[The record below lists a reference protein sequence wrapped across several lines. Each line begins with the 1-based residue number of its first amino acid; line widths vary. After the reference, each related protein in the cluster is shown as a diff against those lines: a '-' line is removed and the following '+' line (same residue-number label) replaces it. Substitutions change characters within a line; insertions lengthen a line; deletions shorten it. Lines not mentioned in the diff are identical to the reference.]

1 MKGPPGSEGEGEPE
15 DPVIVNTFPATMY
28 TNAYT
33 FEWQSVPIF
42 RIGPDWCIDRRSRS
56 PQQLPGLHHG
66 ASAAPVDGETV
77 DRRRVPGKVEIGA
90 AVLAAFG

>member
-33 FEWQSVPIF
+33 FEWQSVVIT
-42 RIGPDWCIDRRSRS
+42 RSGPKWCIGRRSRS
-56 PQQLPGLHHG
+56 LRQQPGLHLG
-66 ASAAPVDGETV
+66 AGTAAVDVEAL
-77 DRRRVPGKVEIGA
+77 DRQRVPGEV
-90 AVLAAFG
+90 